1 VFICGGS
8 QLMLRRGGCGNKVFK
23 LAGAIPGGAEIF
35 AFKAAQEFI
44 FKLLHFVVSFQQ
56 TGSDIVADEWF
67 GDVFESGE
75 SRDVIAID
83 VSESFGLSMS
93 HINQPPQFRSG
104 IICGGVGGAEF
115 LESSECFVEKFDA
128 VFSECSVELTFEL
141 QNFVA
146 VAGPEQEGF
155 VVAECLG
162 DGFEQIDGGAVVVLL
177 SGLAGFAV
185 EFCGAFVQEFGEVC
199 SCGLQEFQMWQT
211 VGGLLQLIAGER
223 HPEFRLKPAHSICP
237 GNGFAIPRQA
247 AAVFGDLCEQF
258 CGGLKVGLLEALFG
272 LFSKTEQFCFE
283 LIFEFAAP
291 AAGMKEPAVLK
302 VAKFFDVIEAFEDC
316 GEVAVGEG

>member
-1 VFICGGS
+1 
-8 QLMLRRGGCGNKVFK
+8 MLRRGGCGNKVFK

-56 TGSDIVADEWF
+56 TGSDILADEWF

-75 SRDVIAID
+75 SRDVVAIKF
-83 VSESFGLSMS
+83 SESFGLSMS
-93 HINQPPQFRSG
+93 HIDKSPQFCAG
-104 IICGGVGGAEF
+104 IICGGVCGAEF

-185 EFCGAFVQEFGEVC
+185 EFCGAFVQELGEIC
-199 SCGLQEFQMWQT
+199 PCGLQEFQAAQT
-211 VGGLLQLIAGER
+211 VGGLLQLIACECL
-223 HPEFRLKPAHSICP
+223 PNFRLKAVHFLCP
-237 GNGFAIPRQA
+237 FGGFEIQRWA

-258 CGGLKVGLLEALFG
+258 SGAMKIGLLEALFG